1 MKDKWRFS
9 TNSLGRRLL
18 LQLLLVAAVLSAL
31 LYLAVR
37 SVANQ
42 AAIAA
47 HDNILGAS
55 ATAIAE
61 QLTASE
67 GEVLIDIPYSAFSML
82 GAISEDRVFYRIDS
96 NSETI
101 TGYEDLPVPEEV
113 SIRAAPHYYSAQ
125 FRDSDIRAV
134 ALERLITVDN
144 APVSV
149 LISVAQTRR
158 GQDAITARVANTAA
172 ALGIGFFLVAGL
184 MSWLATRSTV
194 RPLHDVAGAIGRR
207 GAHDLR
213 DLKSPIPSELAP
225 LVNALN
231 GFIARLRDTLHRNET
246 FMAEAA
252 HHVRTPLATVR
263 TQAEIALRQA
273 ETDESRLTLRSVIR
287 AVDESSRS
295 ATQLLDHAM
304 ITYRSD
310 QLALETFNY
319 SDLVAEVIRG
329 LSATAELKDLTVIA
343 DVDANLEYA
352 GDKVLIECALHNM
365 VDNAIKYSTD
375 EGQVDIQLSKVEAG
389 IQFRVCDAGRGL
401 GGSVQRDLTVRFKR
415 GLNVSDI
422 VGSGLGLTIVEH
434 VAEVHRGCFTLISRS
449 GGGTCATLTL

>member
-1 MKDKWRFS
+1 MMDKWRFS
-9 TNSLGRRLL
+9 SNSLGRRLL

-61 QLTASE
+61 QLSASD

-82 GAISEDRVFYRIDS
+82 GTISEDRVFYRIDS
-96 NSETI
+96 NRETI
-101 TGYEDLPVPEEV
+101 TGYEDLPLPKDIAV
-113 SIRAAPHYYSAQ
+113 RTAPHYYSAR
-125 FRDSDIRAV
+125 FRDSAIRAV
-134 ALERLITVDN
+134 AMERLITVN
-144 APVSV
+144 NEPVSV
-149 LISVAQTRR
+149 MISVAQTKR
-158 GQDAITARVANTAA
+158 GQEAITARVANTAA

-231 GFIARLRDTLHRNET
+231 GFIARLRDALHRNET

-263 TQAEIALRQA
+263 TQAEIAMRQA
-273 ETDESRLTLRSVIR
+273 ETDESRKTLRSMIR

-310 QLALETFNY
+310 QLSRETFNY
-319 SDLVAEVIRG
+319 GELVAEVIRG
-329 LSATAELKDLTVIA
+329 LSATAELKDLRITTDIE
-343 DVDANLEYA
+343 NELQYA

-365 VDNAIKYSTD
+365 VDNAIKYSAE
-375 EGQVDIQLSKVEAG
+375 EGQVDIQLNRVETGAR
-389 IQFRVCDAGRGL
+389 FSVCDAGRGL
-401 GGSVQRDLTVRFKR
+401 GGSVQQDLTVRFKR
-415 GLNVSDI
+415 GKNVSDV

-434 VAEVHRGCFTLISRS
+434 VAEVHNGSFELASRQQ
-449 GGGTCATLTL
+449 GGTCAILTL

>member
-1 MKDKWRFS
+1 MDRGRFS
-9 TNSLGRRLL
+9 SNSLGRRLL

-61 QLTASE
+61 QLSASE

-96 NSETI
+96 DRTTI
-101 TGYEDLPVPEEV
+101 TGYEDLPLPREV
-113 SIRAAPHYYSAQ
+113 NARTAPQYYSSR

-144 APVSV
+144 LPVSV
-149 LISVAQTRR
+149 IIAVAQTRR

-172 ALGIGFFLVAGL
+172 ALGIGFFLVAGF

-225 LVNALN
+225 LVNSLN
-231 GFIARLRDTLHRNET
+231 GFIARLRDALHRNET

-273 ETDESRLTLRSVIR
+273 ETDESRKTLRSVIR

-304 ITYRSD
+304 ISYRSD
-310 QLALETFNY
+310 QLARESFNY
-319 SDLVAEVIRG
+319 SELTADVIRG
-329 LSATAELKDLTVIA
+329 LIATAELKDLHIVSDIDT
-343 DVDANLEYA
+343 DLQYN

-365 VDNAIKYSTD
+365 VDNAIKYSSD
-375 EGQVDIQLSKVEAG
+375 ESRVDIRLNPVGGK
-389 IQFRVCDAGRGL
+389 IQFQVCDKGRGL

-415 GLNVSDI
+415 GLNVSDV
-422 VGSGLGLTIVEH
+422 VGSGLGLTTVEL
-434 VAEVHRGCFTLISRS
+434 VAQVHNGKFELVSRS